1 MERQAARIDLTEKA
15 ITSTVQ
21 KGDIISAINQT
32 AEQITIDVSKLNINA
47 DTVVK
52 WLTAKGIDADV
63 IKISG
68 DKVTI
73 DRNGITV
80 KMANFL
86 YEDEFGKK
94 YSVMPK
100 KNLIADHMF
109 SSISCY
115 LPTNN
120 MRRIQHSPEWRIT
133 GEPYIEDNYTDFG
146 YEQMIN
152 AMRINIQHWIR
163 YPLFS
168 GVKRGRS
175 IPYLPISVR
184 QLITAMLYPIILV
197 YGL

>member
-1 MERQAARIDLTEKA
+1 
-15 ITSTVQ
+15 
-21 KGDIISAINQT
+21 
-32 AEQITIDVSKLNINA
+32 
-47 DTVVK
+47 
-52 WLTAKGIDADV
+52 
-63 IKISG
+63 
-68 DKVTI
+68 
-73 DRNGITV
+73 
-80 KMANFL
+80 
-86 YEDEFGKK
+86 
-94 YSVMPK
+94 
-100 KNLIADHMF
+100 
-109 SSISCY
+109 
-115 LPTNN
+115 